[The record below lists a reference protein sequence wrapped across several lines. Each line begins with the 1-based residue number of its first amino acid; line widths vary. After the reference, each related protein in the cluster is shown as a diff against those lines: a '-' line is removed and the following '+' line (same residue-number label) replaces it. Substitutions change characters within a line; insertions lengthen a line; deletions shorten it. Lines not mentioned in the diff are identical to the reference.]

1 MSNEAT
7 GSPTETE
14 EDIKSPE
21 QIAQEEAAAVKLQS
35 IARGHEQREK
45 YLDQKHAAEEIQRV
59 TRGKQSRENSISNKE
74 EIAAATKIQARIRQK
89 EAKTRVTLLREE
101 KKLAEAEA
109 EAKSA
114 EAAELTAKNDKEKE
128 VAAATKIQAR
138 IRQKEA
144 KAKVTQLKQDRKEQ
158 EKAALKI
165 ENKFRQKQAK
175 KEVDTRR
182 KQRNQQQQQQQQEKE
197 EAAEEEER
205 RRQQSQQSPKSQQS
219 NMQDTEEDQNWLDEE
234 LQQSGI
240 TGHLPDNVDGHFHRG
255 AGKQKHKNK
264 HNHKS
269 KQEKQGLAFGK
280 KLDEGGRDTY
290 VDQAY
295 GGGDTDHAYN
305 AKHHHVVGNNED
317 GKEVDYIRHAKQK
330 KIKKREDVHK
340 YDPQMF
346 EKVFELI
353 EGVVESNRNAK
364 DGFGARTIFGE
375 HTSSILDVFVAL
387 DRDKD
392 GTVTHE
398 EFKRG
403 MHRLGIGLTDKQIT
417 AMLKHMDKDDSGEIE
432 YNEFITMFT
441 EAHVEHKRVQKMLH
455 HHKKSDSTASHN
467 VRTHKTEDER
477 RKKKHQDLVMKRAG
491 MSNQMERGGGDSK
504 EFSTNKKNNSMQQRA
519 DKRAHFSNNS
529 NSAKQRNA
537 NGISNDRPTNSPG
550 WRDQG
555 KSKLPK
561 YGSPGVDPDLLFD
574 DSDPFFRDA
583 LDTLSTVPKQ
593 RKSPNRRGKGSNNP
607 INMDNDPSSTAQ
619 IISKAPWVAFVIGG
633 PGSSAHKIC
642 AEMARMHGYTHLS
655 AEKAIRD
662 EVASGSSCG
671 KGIIHAISQGRVPV
685 DLTIEVIMRNI
696 LKSSGTRVLV
706 EGFPQDIEQA
716 QGFEEAIG
724 AVQGVVYVKCS
735 RREMQRRILEAAGKD
750 SGDIDS
756 VATVRDAR
764 RQISEFEDKVAEVLT
779 YYSLGN
785 KIFVIKDGPS
795 LLKMCNQ
802 TDSYLGRFPAPSR
815 SFGTQTDSGLVS
827 EDTANNMPTS
837 LNDWSEMREKPSPF
851 FNGENTA
858 VASGFVRGGNNGQ
871 AVNVPTPPKR
881 RGLKGTGPR
890 TEKIQQ
896 NQQVVMDGPRSEL
909 EKWFQSINIMA
920 GPVPQWRTN
929 FANGFLYAQI
939 LEIFFP
945 SELQSVGFHTGVSS
959 SNKRDNW
966 RQLQTFFLRY
976 DFPLSD
982 AEIMSMMQAKKSAI
996 VPMLLKFHTFLVGQ
1010 G

>member
-1 MSNEAT
+1 MSNESAELSIEAAT
-7 GSPTETE
+7 PTTS
-14 EDIKSPE
+14 DPE
-21 QIAQEEAAAVKLQS
+21 QTAKEEAAAVKIQS
-35 IARGHEQREK
+35 IARAHEERERLADK
-45 YLDQKHAAEEIQRV
+45 QHAAEDIQRLYRGNQARQEV
-59 TRGKQSRENSISNKE
+59 AQRKGKQTAAATTIQARIRQKEARSRVQLLRAEKKAAE
-74 EIAAATKIQARIRQK
+74 EHDQAKAEAKAAEAVEAAATSSEQERQTAAATKIQARIRQR
-89 EAKTRVTLLREE
+89 EARE
-101 KKLAEAEA
+101 
-109 EAKSA
+109 
-114 EAAELTAKNDKEKE
+114 
-128 VAAATKIQAR
+128 KIQ
-138 IRQKEA
+138 
-144 KAKVTQLKQDRKEQ
+144 QLKQERKEQ

-165 ENKFRQKQAK
+165 ENTYRQKQAK
-175 KEVDTRR
+175 KELNSRRQTRDKENATR
-182 KQRNQQQQQQQQEKE
+182 ATQKTRQQQQQQ
-197 EAAEEEER
+197 A
-205 RRQQSQQSPKSQQS
+205 
-219 NMQDTEEDQNWLDEE
+219 NMQDTADDQNWLDEE
-234 LQQSGI
+234 LGQAGV
-240 TGHLPDNVDGHFHRG
+240 TGHLPKDVDGHFHRG
-255 AGKQKHKNK
+255 IGAQKHHHAHHQKL
-264 HNHKS
+264 S
-269 KQEKQGLAFGK
+269 KDEKKGLAFGK

-290 VDQAY
+290 VDAAY
-295 GGGDTDHAYN
+295 GGGDSDHAYN
-305 AKHHHVVGNNED
+305 AKHHHHISRD
-317 GKEVDYIRHAKQK
+317 GEEVDYIRHAKQK
-330 KIKKREDVHK
+330 KIKKHGDVHK
-340 YDPQMF
+340 YDPEMF

-375 HTSSILDVFVAL
+375 HTSSIMDVFAAL

-417 AMLKHMDKDDSGEIE
+417 VMLKHMDKDNSGEIE
-432 YNEFITMFT
+432 YNEFVQMFQ
-441 EAHVEHKRVQKMLH
+441 EAHVEHKRVQRMLH
-455 HHKKSDSTASHN
+455 HHEKDSSTASHL
-467 VRTHKTEDER
+467 VKTHKTEDER
-477 RKKKHQDLVMKRAG
+477 RKKQHQDLVMKRAG
-491 MSNQMERGGGDSK
+491 MTQKKQRGGGDSK
-504 EFSTNKKNNSMQQRA
+504 ELLKQGNGRGGNNTNPQRGGNQQA
-519 DKRAHFSNNS
+519 QKYASNTS
-529 NSAKQRNA
+529 SQRNA
-537 NGISNDRPTNSPG
+537 NGVSNDRANSPG

-555 KSKLPK
+555 KSKLPR

-593 RKSPNRRGKGSNNP
+593 KKPPIRRGGVGSP
-607 INMDNDPSSTAQ
+607 VNMSNDPSSTTQ
-619 IISKAPWVAFVIGG
+619 ITAKAPWVAFIIGG

-671 KGIIHAISQGRVPV
+671 KEIIHAISQGRVPV
-685 DLTIEVIMRNI
+685 DSTIEVIMRNI

-750 SGDIDS
+750 AGDIDS
-756 VATVRDAR
+756 VSTVRDAR
-764 RQISEFEDKVAEVLT
+764 RQISEFEDKIAEVLT

-802 TDSYLGRFPAPSR
+802 TDGFLGRFPAPSR
-815 SFGTQTDSGLVS
+815 SFGTQTDSGLVTD
-827 EDTANNMPTS
+827 DTANNMS
-837 LNDWSEMREKPSPF
+837 SSSNDWSEMREKPSPF

-858 VASGFVRGGNNGQ
+858 VESGFVRGGRTGQ
-871 AVNVPTPPKR
+871 SLNVPTPPKR
-881 RGLKGTGPR
+881 RGGKGGSTGGPR

-896 NQQVVMDGPRSEL
+896 NQQIIMDGPRSEL
-909 EKWFQSINIMA
+909 EKWFQSINIMG
-920 GPVPQWRTN
+920 GPVNQWRTN
-929 FANGFLYAQI
+929 FANGYLFAQI
-939 LEIFFP
+939 LELFFP

-982 AEIMSMMQAKKSAI
+982 NEIMSMMQAKKSAI
-996 VPMLLKFHTFLVGQ
+996 VPMLLKLHSFLVGQ